1 MVGFMTYNS
10 KIHMYDVL
18 NNGHAHVICDVSNPF
33 PPITTFLVDPV
44 QHADEIE
51 RFVTGCS
58 TFLPMYLNIIFI
70 SFLNTL
76 PDLYLESEL
85 ETETILGPVIE
96 AALQTCQVDISN
108 WYQNNPQDG
117 QINTAKDPEKSV
129 AVGKVYLF
137 HSTLPTYGQ
146 DGVTPGRL
154 KPRWTS
160 SPDEIRKLLGTDKEK
175 LILSPESSKYYNNL
189 AQKCVSDYGSGVEL
203 FLFPPVNG
211 SFLDVAS
218 LSELVRITG
227 SGGIYK
233 YYNEST
239 NRFLE
244 DLKYSLSSSIAFDAI
259 MKVRTST
266 GIRPYEYIGNYYA
279 RTTADIEIAN
289 LNAGGSIAV
298 EMRYDDKLPEDEFVV
313 IQVAT
318 LYTSVC
324 GERRVRIHNTALGV
338 CQQVAD
344 VYRNAC
350 CDTLMNLMLRQSIAQ
365 LRLGEKTVQQVKE
378 ALITRT
384 VTILAAYRKHCA
396 QPGSSL
402 GQLILPEALKL
413 LPVYVTGALK
423 CDAIDGGAEMLP
435 DDKAYAQIRALSA
448 SLRGSQ
454 ATLYPK
460 LLRIEV
466 SFISYLLRF
475 LEPHL
480 VFSHDN
486 STKKAA
492 MVFKRLTC
500 AARRFV

>member
-18 NNGHAHVICDVSNPF
+18 NNGHAHVICDVSSPF
-33 PPITTFLVDPV
+33 PPITSFLVDPV
-44 QHADEIE
+44 QHAEQIE
-51 RFVTGCS
+51 
-58 TFLPMYLNIIFI
+58 

-76 PDLYLESEL
+76 PDLYPDGEL
-85 ETETILGPVIE
+85 ETETILGPVVD
-96 AALQTCQVDISN
+96 AALQTCQVDVSN
-108 WYQNNPQDG
+108 WYANNPNDG
-117 QINTAKDPEKSV
+117 QINTTRDHTQSI

-137 HSTLPTYGQ
+137 HCTLPTYGQ

-175 LILSPESSKYYNNL
+175 QILAPESSKYYSTL
-189 AQKCVSDYGSGVEL
+189 AQRCVSDYGSGVEL

-218 LSELVRITG
+218 LSELVRLTG
-227 SGGIYK
+227 TGGIYK
-233 YYNEST
+233 YYNENSS
-239 NRFLE
+239 RFIS
-244 DLKYSLSSSIAFDAI
+244 DLKYSLSSSVAFDAI

-266 GIRPYEYIGNYYA
+266 GIRPFEYVGNFYA
-279 RTTADIEIAN
+279 RTSSDIELAN
-289 LNAGGSIAV
+289 INAGGSVAV
-298 EMRYDDKLPEDEFVV
+298 ELRYDDKLPEDEYVV

-318 LYTSVC
+318 LYTAVS
-324 GERRVRIHNTALGV
+324 GERRVRIHNTALAV
-338 CQQVAD
+338 CHQIAD

-350 CDTLMNLMLRQSIAQ
+350 CDTLMNLLLRQSVAQ
-365 LRLGEKTVQQVKE
+365 LRLGDKTVQQVKE
-378 ALITRT
+378 ALISKT

-413 LPVYVTGALK
+413 LPVYITGALK

-435 DDKAYAQIRALSA
+435 DDKAYAQVRALSA
-448 SLRGSQ
+448 ELRASQ
-454 ATLYPK
+454 STLYPK

-466 SFISYLLRF
+466 GIYVAYSA
-475 LEPHL
+475 E
-480 VFSHDN
+480 
-486 STKKAA
+486 
-492 MVFKRLTC
+492 LTSNFC
-500 AARRFV
+500 P